1 MTLGRCDI
9 SKCAKIL
16 VPPPVQKE
24 IYGGKSVTNF
34 QNDLFKLLTFLFSK
48 QQAHPTHREELE
60 NSLLKRR
67 SREVII
73 SCFYAS
79 QQTVLPCHF
88 RGPVELTATNA
99 TTITTMSMFWSSD
112 LQTATKLE
120 KLRQAE
126 AKLLEFAKTF
136 GTRSRNSYD
145 VQVFDTKIPRSCVPL
160 KPLAQST
167 FTCCDINTVQEEPS
181 SEDTLTIHGVQIQSQ
196 VYDQQNTTETPLV
209 LLHGYMNASAY
220 FYRNWVGLSQYYQSI
235 YAIDLLGWGL
245 SSRPSFDALLDD
257 DSLQAAEDFFVES
270 LEHWRR
276 AHKLDRIILAGHS
289 MGGYIA
295 VAYCER
301 YPQHVERLI
310 LLSPVGVPDQEN
322 PQHKERQQKLSSS
335 LQARAI
341 FGLFQTIFAST
352 TVGSILRTL
361 PSSQARNFALSYV
374 QRRLPEI
381 ADPIEQEAVAHY
393 LFHNNTL
400 PGSAEHSIQKVLD
413 CNILARKPLQHRVP
427 LLKVKYVNFMY
438 GTTDWMPVSA
448 GLATQAL
455 CEQTKQ
461 APECNVYVVRDSG
474 HLFMLQN
481 PYQFNAGLIHASGG
495 LVPELFKPVH
505 MKPDTDSDSTPL
517 KTEATEP
524 PQTRTQVAV

>member
-1 MTLGRCDI
+1 L
-9 SKCAKIL
+9 A
-16 VPPPVQKE
+16 P
-24 IYGGKSVTNF
+24 
-34 QNDLFKLLTFLFSK
+34 
-48 QQAHPTHREELE
+48 
-60 NSLLKRR
+60 
-67 SREVII
+67 
-73 SCFYAS
+73 
-79 QQTVLPCHF
+79 
-88 RGPVELTATNA
+88 TNA
-99 TTITTMSMFWSSD
+99 TTINTMSMFWSSA

-120 KLRQAE
+120 NLKQAE

-136 GTRSRNSYD
+136 GTRSRNSYN

-160 KPLAQST
+160 KPLVPST
-167 FTCCDINTVQEEPS
+167 FTCCDLDTVQEKSP
-181 SEDTLTIHGVQIQSQ
+181 SEDILTIHGVQVQSQ
-196 VYDQQNTTETPLV
+196 VYDKQNTTETPLV

-245 SSRPSFDALLDD
+245 SSRPPFDDLLD
-257 DSLQAAEDFFVES
+257 DSLQTAEDFFVES
-270 LEHWRR
+270 LEHWRI
-276 AHKLDRIILAGHS
+276 ANKLDRMILAGHS

-301 YPQHVERLI
+301 YPQQVERLI
-310 LLSPVGVPDQEN
+310 LLSPVGVPDQDD

-341 FGLFQTIFAST
+341 FGLFQTIFAT
-352 TVGSILRTL
+352 TTLGSILRTL

-374 QRRLPEI
+374 LRRLPEI
-381 ADPIEQEAVAHY
+381 ADPIEQEAVADY

-427 LLKVKYVNFMY
+427 LLQVEYVNFMY

-461 APECNVYVVRDSG
+461 APECNVHVVRDSG

-495 LVPELFKPVH
+495 LVPELVKPVH
-505 MKPDTDSDSTPL
+505 MKPATDSKFNSILL
-517 KTEATEP
+517 KPAEAEATEP
-524 PQTRTQVAV
+524 PQAQTTTQVEV